1 MVLTEKFAPL
11 LLNCFLFPFRN
22 LQMINLMSL
31 NFLILTHFM
40 KALNLSHTLIQIFL
54 LILMSFKD

>member
-1 MVLTEKFAPL
+1 MVLMEKFAPL

-31 NFLILTHFM
+31 NFLTHFM
-40 KALNLSHTLIQIFL
+40 KALNLSHTLIQIVL